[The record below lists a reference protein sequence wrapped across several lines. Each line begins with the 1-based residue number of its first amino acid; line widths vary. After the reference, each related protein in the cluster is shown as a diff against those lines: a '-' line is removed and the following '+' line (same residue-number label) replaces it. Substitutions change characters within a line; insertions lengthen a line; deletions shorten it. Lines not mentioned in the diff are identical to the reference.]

1 MRYARVYV
9 PALGP
14 FHTICT
20 AANRMH
26 KENYSITF
34 YVRIIVFIREM
45 RLDNFLYAYVYVAI
59 QICVDKAGNSCIKL
73 HFHANARFERQ
84 NKSCD
89 QK

>member
-9 PALGP
+9 PALRL

-20 AANRMH
+20 AANHMH

-59 QICVDKAGNSCIKL
+59 QICVDKAGNTLLHKAAFSC
-73 HFHANARFERQ
+73 
-84 NKSCD
+84 
-89 QK
+89 